1 MSIISTKYL
10 LQDAQAKGY
19 AVPAFNIHNAETIQ
33 AIVEVCSEMQSPV
46 ILAGTPGTFKH
57 IAFEEIYALCSA
69 YSRSFKIPLAI
80 HLDHHET
87 LADIR
92 RKVNAGV
99 RSAMIDGSHFPFAEN
114 VKLVKSA
121 VDFCHLND
129 CSVEAELGRL
139 GGVEDDMDVDEESA
153 FLTDPQEARRFVEQT
168 GVDSLAVAIGTA
180 HGLYTKKP
188 KIDFQRLGEI
198 RKVVSV
204 PLVLHGA
211 SDVPDEYVRR
221 TIALGVCKVNVAT
234 ELKIAFSNA
243 VKAWFADNPDGNDP
257 RFYMRVGM
265 EAMKA
270 VVRSK
275 IRVCGS
281 AERLQLLQEA

>member
-33 AIVEVCSEMQSPV
+33 AILEVCSEMRSPV

-57 IAFEEIYALCSA
+57 IALEEIYALCSA
-69 YSRSFKIPLAI
+69 YSLTYDMPLAL
-80 HLDHHET
+80 HLDHHES
-87 LADIR
+87 LDDIR
-92 RKVNAGV
+92 RKVHAGV
-99 RSAMIDGSHFPFAEN
+99 RSAMIDGSHYPFEQN
-114 VKLVKSA
+114 VKLVKSV

-139 GGVEDDMDVDEESA
+139 GGVEDDMSVDAESA
-153 FLTDPQEARRFVEQT
+153 FLTDPQEAKRFVE
-168 GVDSLAVAIGTA
+168 
-180 HGLYTKKP
+180 
-188 KIDFQRLGEI
+188 I
-198 RKVVSV
+198 REVVTV

-211 SDVPDEYVRR
+211 SDVPDEDVRR
-221 TIALGVCKVNVAT
+221 TIELGVCKVNVAT
-234 ELKIAFSNA
+234 ELKIAFSDA
-243 VKAWFADNPDGNDP
+243 VKAWFAENPQGNDP

-265 EAMKA
+265 DAMKE

-275 IRVCGS
+275 ITVCGS
-281 AERLQLLQEA
+281 ANRLLLAAEA